1 MYRTMFAP
9 FGSSRPATIALAVL
23 VGASLAQAAHAQQ
36 PSAACKLLQIAEI
49 ESALGAKAS
58 TTLSGSSQSVPG
70 MTLDECG
77 VEIPGPSRNGIHLVS
92 IRIVSDL
99 PLDAG
104 EAIRMRNGG
113 TAREP
118 QWKDTGARLEQKTVG
133 SAICIMH
140 GRPNVAGHSTCSIPR
155 GKGYVEV
162 DVTGSVQEL
171 VPLDTVA
178 ALLQKAVSR
187 M

>member
-1 MYRTMFAP
+1 MYRTIFAA
-9 FGSSRPATIALAVL
+9 FGSARPATIALAAL
-23 VGASLAQAAHAQQ
+23 VVATHAPAHAQQ
-36 PSAACKLLQIAEI
+36 APAACKLLQIAEI
-49 ESALGAKAS
+49 ESALGGKAS
-58 TTLSGSSQSVPG
+58 TKLSGSKQSVPG

-77 VEIPGPSRNGIHLVS
+77 VEVPEPGRKGVHVVS
-92 IRIVSDL
+92 IRIVTDL

-118 QWKDTGARLEQKTVG
+118 QWKDTGARLEQKAVG
-133 SAICIMH
+133 GASCIMS

-162 DVTGSVQEL
+162 DVTGSVLEL

>member
-1 MYRTMFAP
+1 MYRTIFARV
-9 FGSSRPATIALAVL
+9 SSRSATIALAAL
-23 VGASLAQAAHAQQ
+23 VVASPTLSHAQQ

-49 ESALGAKAS
+49 ESAVGAKAS
-58 TTLSGSSQSVPG
+58 TKLSGSIQSVPG

-77 VEIPGPSRNGIHLVS
+77 VEIPEPSRKGVHVVS
-92 IRIVSDL
+92 IRIVKDI

-104 EAIRMRNGG
+104 EAIRMRNAG

-118 QWKDTGARLEQKTVG
+118 QWKGTGARLEQKTVSG
-133 SAICIMH
+133 AVCIMS

>member
-1 MYRTMFAP
+1 MCRTI
-9 FGSSRPATIALAVL
+9 PALSGLLRSATVALAALVL
-23 VGASLAQAAHAQQ
+23 TSLAHAQQ
-36 PSAACKLLQIAEI
+36 PPAACKLLQLTEI
-49 ESALGAKAS
+49 ESALGAKA
-58 TTLSGSSQSVPG
+58 TTKLAGSSQSVPG
-70 MTLDECG
+70 MTLDECS

-92 IRIVSDL
+92 IQIVSDL
-99 PLDAG
+99 PMDGA

-113 TAREP
+113 TAREA
-118 QWKDTGARLEQKTVG
+118 QWKGPGARLEQKTVG
-133 SAICIMH
+133 SAVCIMS
-140 GRPNVAGHSTCSIPR
+140 GRPNVAGHSTCTIPR

-171 VPLDTVA
+171 VALDTVA